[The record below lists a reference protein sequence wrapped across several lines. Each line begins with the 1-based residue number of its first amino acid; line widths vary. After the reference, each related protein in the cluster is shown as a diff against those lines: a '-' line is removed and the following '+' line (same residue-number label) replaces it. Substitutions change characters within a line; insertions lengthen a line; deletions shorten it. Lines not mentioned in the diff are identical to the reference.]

1 MCTGPFPSADARV
14 RSTRLSCSPSRS
26 PGPGL
31 VPHRPLQ
38 TVGRHMWQKG
48 GLGGGA
54 RCLSRPATNGSGGH
68 FPVGGVGRGRLVPR
82 GPPGAGPW
90 ALHCS
95 PLHTASESGS
105 LLQKSGVR
113 APGAQERHRR
123 ERSRDAAPGGA
134 VWTSLVSFRG
144 GCTAWGRGAY
154 AGLQLQGVVSAQRQR
169 QHLRICTNAHF

>member
-1 MCTGPFPSADARV
+1 MGGPASAPLMCTGPFPSTGARV
-14 RSTRLSCSPSRS
+14 RSTHLSCSPSRS

-31 VPHRPLQ
+31 VPHRQLQ

-48 GLGGGA
+48 VLEGGA
-54 RCLSRPATNGSGGH
+54 RCLSRPVTNESGGH
-68 FPVGGVGRGRLVPR
+68 FPAGGVGRGRLVPR

-95 PLHTASESGS
+95 PLHTASELGS

-113 APGAQERHRR
+113 APGAQERHRG

-134 VWTSLVSFRG
+134 VWTSFVSFQG
-144 GCTAWGRGAY
+144 AAQRGAG
-154 AGLQLQGVVSAQRQR
+154 ALTQGCSYKV
-169 QHLRICTNAHF
+169 